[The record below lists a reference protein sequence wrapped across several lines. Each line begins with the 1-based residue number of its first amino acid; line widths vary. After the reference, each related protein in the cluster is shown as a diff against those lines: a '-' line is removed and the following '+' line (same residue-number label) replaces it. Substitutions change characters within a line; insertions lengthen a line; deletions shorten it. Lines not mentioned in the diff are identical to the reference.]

1 MKLRSKFFIIF
12 FLIAAVPILL
22 ISSVA
27 YYRYY
32 TTTQNQMDEYSANIF
47 GKAVQQTNDA
57 LEDVRRAA
65 DLFTFYSNGN
75 NSLIQNLKPY
85 AGEDADTS
93 PLAIYQTK
101 QNMKYLCSNILNT
114 YDFIY
119 GLYIFTPS
127 GVTFNYDGNSRS
139 KLLYQYDPAEEDW
152 FQEAFALKGQLY
164 ISNISSHDTMFTGGE
179 DSVFFAKYLYDI
191 YSHKYLGVLLMNC
204 SPEIFDLSNLNALP
218 DIVTFELKNTDTQ
231 DTVYSS
237 NTDNGQGDFLKHSTQ
252 TMSAGIRD
260 SSLELTAAIN
270 YDRLS
275 REFNLTGLI
284 LIALALTSLLISL
297 VLAYVLSHY
306 LTQPI
311 IHLSHIMSR
320 QEGSGLIPAYEY
332 PDRTDEVG
340 TLYNEYNNMA
350 EKLNTYIKNE
360 YQNKLITLDAQMK
373 SLEARI
379 NSHFLFNTLAS
390 ISSIAE
396 IDGSER
402 LSTMSIS
409 LGNMFRYAIKT
420 KSELV
425 TIRDELNHVN
435 DYIMIQSIRFDNAFR
450 FTVNLP
456 ESMMSLNVL
465 KLILQPLVENAIIH
479 GLQNC
484 QAGSLIEITGSLK
497 PPFILLTV
505 ADDGQGMTG
514 SQLDALLG
522 SLKEEAA
529 FTELGHRS
537 NSGIGIKNI
546 DSRIRLYYGDSYG
559 LSIDSSPG
567 HGTSI
572 TIKLPI
578 LEGK

>member
-1 MKLRSKFFIIF
+1 
-12 FLIAAVPILL
+12 
-22 ISSVA
+22 
-27 YYRYY
+27 
-32 TTTQNQMDEYSANIF
+32 
-47 GKAVQQTNDA
+47 
-57 LEDVRRAA
+57 
-65 DLFTFYSNGN
+65 
-75 NSLIQNLKPY
+75 
-85 AGEDADTS
+85 
-93 PLAIYQTK
+93 
-101 QNMKYLCSNILNT
+101 
-114 YDFIY
+114 
-119 GLYIFTPS
+119 
-127 GVTFNYDGNSRS
+127 
-139 KLLYQYDPAEEDW
+139 
-152 FQEAFALKGQLY
+152 
-164 ISNISSHDTMFTGGE
+164 
-179 DSVFFAKYLYDI
+179 
-191 YSHKYLGVLLMNC
+191 
-204 SPEIFDLSNLNALP
+204 
-218 DIVTFELKNTDTQ
+218 
-231 DTVYSS
+231 
-237 NTDNGQGDFLKHSTQ
+237 
-252 TMSAGIRD
+252 
-260 SSLELTAAIN
+260 
-270 YDRLS
+270 
-275 REFNLTGLI
+275 
-284 LIALALTSLLISL
+284 
-297 VLAYVLSHY
+297 
-306 LTQPI
+306 
-311 IHLSHIMSR
+311 
-320 QEGSGLIPAYEY
+320 
-332 PDRTDEVG
+332 
-340 TLYNEYNNMA
+340 
-350 EKLNTYIKNE
+350 
-360 YQNKLITLDAQMK
+360 MK

-514 SQLDALLG
+514 SQLDALLS

>member
-1 MKLRSKFFIIF
+1 M
-12 FLIAAVPILL
+12 
-22 ISSVA
+22 
-27 YYRYY
+27 
-32 TTTQNQMDEYSANIF
+32 
-47 GKAVQQTNDA
+47 
-57 LEDVRRAA
+57 
-65 DLFTFYSNGN
+65 
-75 NSLIQNLKPY
+75 
-85 AGEDADTS
+85 
-93 PLAIYQTK
+93 
-101 QNMKYLCSNILNT
+101 
-114 YDFIY
+114 
-119 GLYIFTPS
+119 
-127 GVTFNYDGNSRS
+127 
-139 KLLYQYDPAEEDW
+139 
-152 FQEAFALKGQLY
+152 
-164 ISNISSHDTMFTGGE
+164 
-179 DSVFFAKYLYDI
+179 FFAKYLYDI

-231 DTVYSS
+231 DTVYIS

-320 QEGSGLIPAYEY
+320 QEGSGLIPAHEY

>member
-47 GKAVQQTNDA
+47 DKAVQQTNDA

-85 AGEDADTS
+85 ASEDADTS

-101 QNMKYLCSNILNT
+101 QNLKYLCSNILNT

-127 GVTFNYDGNSRS
+127 GVTFNYDGNSKS
-139 KLLYQYDPAEEDW
+139 KLLYQYNPREEDW
-152 FQEAFALKGQLY
+152 FQEAFSLKGQLF
-164 ISNISSHDTMFTGGE
+164 ISDISSHDTMFTGGE

-218 DIVTFELKNTDTQ
+218 DIVTFELKNTDTG

-237 NTDNGQGDFLKHSTQ
+237 RAEDSREDSTKRQTQ
-252 TMSAGIRD
+252 TMSADISD
-260 SSLELTAAIN
+260 SSLELIAAIN
-270 YDRLS
+270 FDRLS

-284 LIALALTSLLISL
+284 LIALALASLLISL

-311 IHLSHIMSR
+311 IRLSQIMSR
-320 QEGSGLIPAYEY
+320 QEGSGLIPAQEY

-340 TLYNEYNNMA
+340 TLYNEYNNMT

-396 IDGSER
+396 VDGSER

-425 TIRDELNHVN
+425 TILDELNHVN
-435 DYIMIQSIRFDNAFR
+435 DYITIQSIRFDNAFDFSAR
-450 FTVNLP
+450 LP
-456 ESMMSLNVL
+456 ESMLPLSVL

-479 GLQNC
+479 GLLNC
-484 QAGSLIEITGSLK
+484 QTGSRIEITGSLK

-505 ADDGQGMTG
+505 SDDGQGMT
-514 SQLDALLG
+514 SEQLGALLE

-578 LEGK
+578 LEEK